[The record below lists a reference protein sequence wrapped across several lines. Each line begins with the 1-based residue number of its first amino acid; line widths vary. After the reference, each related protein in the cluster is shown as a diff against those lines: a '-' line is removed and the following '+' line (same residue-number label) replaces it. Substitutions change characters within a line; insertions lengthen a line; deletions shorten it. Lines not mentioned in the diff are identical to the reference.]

1 MIALRFRTTIYLVAA
16 AATGLSITSADARA
30 STTAWS
36 PTVQGE
42 ALSPRQHGVAAAA
55 PLVTP
60 SRAAATKPH
69 RSRRSGYKPNPTR
82 PSVRL
87 ASKPTGS
94 RKAAAPSWG
103 RSEGA
108 GELAARLSTALAGR
122 TRTGRWG
129 AVVISLTKGDT
140 LFEQNA
146 DGPMAPASTMKMYTS
161 SMALDRFGPDFVFK
175 TPVLRDGTISPD
187 GVLTGSLYLRGVGDP
202 SLSSRFWK
210 GDTPMDALARQI
222 AQTGIR
228 RVRGDV
234 VGDAS
239 AFDSRTIP
247 DGWKKSYLG
256 AAYAARVSALS
267 LNENLVWVVV
277 QPDEKVAAVT
287 LDPATTAIPIQNL
300 VRITSGSGGSIRA
313 ARQSDGSI
321 IVKGSIGNRS
331 APRRYSMVVDDP
343 ALFTTGA
350 LRAALEHA
358 GITIDGATRLGVTP
372 SVATTVAVVAS
383 PPLGQI
389 VGEMNR
395 ESINIVAELLFRSA
409 AATPSQIGSA
419 ETGLSTL
426 RTFLSDKVHAR
437 SDLVSVSDGSGLSEL
452 DRITAR
458 SMVEL
463 LSYAHASAWSSVF
476 HASLPVEG
484 ESGTLKRRKGTPAR
498 GNLHAKTGTTNNV
511 ASLGGFVT
519 ARNGEVLAF
528 SFIYNGS
535 DRWNAKSAMD
545 TMGATLAEF
554 SRAR

>member
-1 MIALRFRTTIYLVAA
+1 MTVLRARILICGVLLLS
-16 AATGLSITSADARA
+16 TGLSAASGSAQA
-30 STTAWS
+30 
-36 PTVQGE
+36 
-42 ALSPRQHGVAAAA
+42 
-55 PLVTP
+55 
-60 SRAAATKPH
+60 
-69 RSRRSGYKPNPTR
+69 
-82 PSVRL
+82 SVRL
-87 ASKPTGS
+87 AAKSART
-94 RKAAAPSWG
+94 RAALPSWG
-103 RSEGA
+103 RSEGSA
-108 GELAARLSTALAGR
+108 ELASRLSAALGAR
-122 TRTGRWG
+122 TRSGQWG

-146 DGPMAPASTMKMYTS
+146 DAQMAPASTMKMYTS
-161 SMALDRFGPDFVFK
+161 SMALDRFGPEYVFK
-175 TPVLRDGTISPD
+175 TPVLRDGTVSPD

-202 SLSSRFWK
+202 SLSTRFWK
-210 GDTPMDALARQI
+210 GDNPMDALARQI
-222 AQTGIR
+222 SQAGIH
-228 RVRGDV
+228 RVRGDI
-234 VGDAS
+234 VGDAT

-256 AAYAARVSALS
+256 ASYAARVSALS

-277 QPDEKVAAVT
+277 QPNGQGASVT
-287 LDPATTAIPIQNL
+287 LEPATTTIPLLNS
-300 VRITSGSGGSIRA
+300 VRVTSGSGGSIRA
-313 ARQSDGSI
+313 ARQADGSI
-321 IVKGSIGNRS
+321 AVKGSIGKRS
-331 APRRYSMVVDDP
+331 GPRKYSLVVDDP

-358 GITIDGATRLGVTP
+358 GIKVDGATRLGPTP
-372 SVATTVAVVAS
+372 EGATTVAVVAS

-409 AATPSQIGSA
+409 AATPTQVGSA
-419 ETGLSTL
+419 ETGLSAL
-426 RTFLSDKVHAR
+426 RTFLSDKVHAN
-437 SDLVSVSDGSGLSEL
+437 SALVAVSDGSGLSEL
-452 DRITAR
+452 DRVTAR

-463 LSYAHASAWSSVF
+463 LSYAHASRWSSVF

-498 GNLHAKTGTTNNV
+498 GNLHAKTGTTNTV

-528 SFIYNGS
+528 SFIYNGN

-554 SRAR
+554 SRER

>member
-1 MIALRFRTTIYLVAA
+1 MTALRARRIAWAA
-16 AATGLSITSADARA
+16 AL
-30 STTAWS
+30 
-36 PTVQGE
+36 
-42 ALSPRQHGVAAAA
+42 AAAS
-55 PLVTP
+55 LNVP
-60 SRAAATKPH
+60 SGAAQ
-69 RSRRSGYKPNPTR
+69 

-87 ASKPTGS
+87 LAKPAIA
-94 RKAAAPSWG
+94 RRQPAPAAWG
-103 RSEGA
+103 KSEGPA
-108 GELAARLSTALAGR
+108 ELASLLTMALAGR
-122 TRTGRWG
+122 TRSGQWG

-140 LFEQNA
+140 LFEQNP
-146 DGPMAPASTMKMYTS
+146 DGQMAPASTMKMYTS
-161 SMALDRFGPDFVFK
+161 AMALDRFGPAYVFK
-175 TPVLRDGTISPD
+175 TPVLRDGTVSPD

-202 SLSSRFWK
+202 SLSARFWK
-210 GDTPMDALARQI
+210 GDNPMDALTRQI
-222 AQTGIR
+222 AQAGIR
-228 RVRGDV
+228 RVRGDI

-239 AFDSRTIP
+239 AFDARTIP

-267 LNENLVWVVV
+267 LNENIVWIVV
-277 QPDEKVAAVT
+277 QPSGKSASVT
-287 LDPATTAIPIQNL
+287 LEPATTTIPIVNS
-300 VRITSGSGGSIRA
+300 VRMTGGSGGSIRA
-313 ARQSDGSI
+313 ARQPDGSI
-321 IVKGSIGNRS
+321 AVKGSIGSRS
-331 APRRYSMVVDDP
+331 GARKYSLVVDDP

-358 GITIDGATRLGVTP
+358 GIKVDGATRLGPTP
-372 SVATTVAVVAS
+372 AAATTVAVVAS

-409 AATPSQIGSA
+409 AATLSQVGSA

-437 SDLVSVSDGSGLSEL
+437 SDLVAVSDGSGLSEL
-452 DRITAR
+452 DRVTAR

-463 LSYAHASAWSSVF
+463 LSYAHASEWSSVF

-484 ESGTLKRRKGTPAR
+484 ESGTLKRRRGTPAR

-554 SRAR
+554 SRER